1 MDYDGN
7 EHPVPNAPGYRFR
20 AYPSVGSTNALAME
34 TARAG
39 DPGGLWIIGAEQ
51 TAGRA
56 RRGRAWTSEKGNF
69 YASLL
74 LIDPGPSE
82 RVGELP
88 MVAAVALA
96 DAVEKACGVIGV
108 VKLKWPNDL
117 LIEGRKISG
126 ILLEALTLE
135 EGRRAIVCGFG
146 VNCAHH
152 PDLGLYPA
160 GDLAGFGF
168 RVTPEMVFLRVAN
181 TISERLEAWSYPGGF
196 AKIRTD
202 WLHRAVGLGERI
214 NVRYPD
220 REIAG
225 VFLGL
230 EMDGRL
236 RLRLDNGE
244 IDRISAGDVFFGE

>member
-1 MDYDGN
+1 MPG
-7 EHPVPNAPGYRFR
+7 VPGYRFR
-20 AYPSVGSTNALAME
+20 AYSSVGSTNALAMD
-34 TARAG
+34 AAQAG
-39 DPGGLWIIGAEQ
+39 DTGKLWIVGMEQ

-56 RRGRAWTSEKGNF
+56 RRGRDWTSERGNL

-74 LIDPGPSE
+74 IVDPAPPE
-82 RVGELP
+82 RIGELP

-96 DAVEKACGVIGV
+96 DAVEAACGVLGV

-126 ILLEALTLE
+126 ILLEALTLDAH
-135 EGRRAIVCGFG
+135 RRAIVCGFG

-168 RVTPEMVFLRVAN
+168 RATSDAVFSHLARKM
-181 TISERLEAWSYPGGF
+181 SEKLEAWSYPDGF
-196 AKIRTD
+196 ADIRTG
-202 WLHRAVGLGERI
+202 WLKRATGVGERI
-214 NVRYPD
+214 NVRFAD

-225 VFLGL
+225 VFLGIDT
-230 EMDGRL
+230 DGRL

-244 IDRISAGDVFFGE
+244 IDRISAGDVFFGD

>member
-1 MDYDGN
+1 MEYDGN
-7 EHPVPNAPGYRFR
+7 ERPVPSAPGYRFR
-20 AYPSVGSTNALAME
+20 AYASVGSTNALAME
-34 TARAG
+34 AAQSG
-39 DPGGLWIIGAEQ
+39 DPGNLWIVGAEQ

-56 RRGRAWTSEKGNF
+56 RRGRGWTSEKGNL

-74 LIDPGPSE
+74 MIDPAPHE
-82 RVGELP
+82 RIGELP

-96 DAVEKACGVIGV
+96 DAVEAACGVLGV

-126 ILLEALTLE
+126 ILLEALTLDE
-135 EGRRAIVCGFG
+135 QRRAIVCGFG

-168 RVTPEMVFLRVAN
+168 RAQPDVVFSHLAKEMARK
-181 TISERLEAWSYPGGF
+181 LEAWSQPGGF
-196 AKIRTD
+196 ADIRAD
-202 WLHRAVGLGERI
+202 WIRRAVGIGERI
-214 NVRYPD
+214 NVRFAD

-225 VFLGL
+225 VFLGVDT
-230 EMDGRL
+230 DGRL

-244 IDRISAGDVFFGE
+244 IDRISAGDVFFGN